1 MLDFRVGGTEP
12 ADGSTEAPPT
22 MAKRQ
27 RGSRPGQRPRSQRST
42 RPSRPAAPA
51 PAPRPSGSLTDDELQ
66 RAAELEARIV
76 ADEREAANVRTRG
89 RDRRRFAAEDE
100 GPRSRTRL
108 TGTLAAVATEEYKYV
123 ARDLRRISI
132 VFAAIFGLLL
142 VLFLLIEVAGV
153 VTI

>member
-1 MLDFRVGGTEP
+1 
-12 ADGSTEAPPT
+12 

-27 RGSRPGQRPRSQRST
+27 RGSRPGQRPPSQRGS

-51 PAPRPSGSLTDDELQ
+51 PAARPSGSLTDDELQ

-76 ADEREAANVRTRG
+76 AEERAAVDARPRG
-89 RDRRRFAAEDE
+89 RDRRRFATEDE

-142 VLFLLIEVAGV
+142 VLFVLIEVAGIV
-153 VTI
+153 KV